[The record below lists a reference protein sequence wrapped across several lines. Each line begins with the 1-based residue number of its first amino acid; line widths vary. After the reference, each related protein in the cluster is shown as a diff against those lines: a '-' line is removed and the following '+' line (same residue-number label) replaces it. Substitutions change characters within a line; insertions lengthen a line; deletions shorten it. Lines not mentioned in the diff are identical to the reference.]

1 MLDKFRKKGSAWGT
15 KLIFGVLALAFV
27 FWAGGM
33 GAGSNLWAAK
43 VDGKT
48 VPLAEFERRF
58 RNQINQRRQQNP
70 SKAVDAFQEKF
81 IMRSVFESM
90 IEEELLVQEAK
101 KSGIVVSAE
110 EIRGVI
116 LEATDNQGAPL
127 FKDAEGKPVRVQDY
141 QRILRAVG
149 GDPKEYE
156 SRIERYLMR
165 QKMDSFIRN
174 SVKVTTAELLE
185 EFKIRNEKVNLEF
198 IKVTPEAFHGNISI
212 DAGEIESFKTNK
224 PDVIQAF
231 YGEKLNERYMEPRRA
246 SLRRITIQ
254 KGEDEEENIAA
265 KTRANQALEKAKTDF
280 LASAEEYSEGAN
292 WEKTEDSRAFSER
305 ELEGAL
311 ARKVFQLTPG
321 SPPELIET
329 PTSFVVAQVDQITE
343 EVVTS
348 LESVKG
354 EIAKELITQEKAKV
368 AARQFADASLTEI
381 QAGKALSDII
391 EGTSLNLLE
400 TDNFT
405 RLRGPTTLGGTVKGL
420 LQAAFSLTAQQ
431 PLLLIDG
438 RLPVIQGT
446 TIIATLKERTAVK
459 TKEFETQKE
468 GLKLSIR
475 LRKEGAAARAWREQ
489 ARKGAKIV
497 VNPTIGLDT

>member
-1 MLDKFRKKGSAWGT
+1 MLDNIRKKSSAWGT
-15 KLIFGVLALAFV
+15 KFIFGLLALAFV
-27 FWAGGM
+27 FWAGGV
-33 GAGSNLWAAK
+33 GGGSNLWAAK
-43 VDGKT
+43 VDGET
-48 VPLAEFERRF
+48 VPLAEFERRY
-58 RNQINQRRQQNP
+58 RSQVNQRRQQNP

-90 IEEELLVQEAK
+90 VEEELLVQEAK

-127 FKDAEGKPVRVQDY
+127 FKDEEGNPVGAQDY

-156 SRIERYLMR
+156 ERIERYLLR
-165 QKMDSFIRN
+165 QKMDTFIRN
-174 SVKVTTAELLE
+174 SVKVTSAELLE
-185 EFKIRNEKVNLEF
+185 EFQIRNEKVNMEF
-198 IKVTPEAFHGNISI
+198 VKVTPSAFEGNIPIEPS
-212 DAGEIESFKTNK
+212 AIESFKNNK

-231 YGEKLNERYMEPRRA
+231 YDEKMSERYIKPKKA
-246 SLRRITIQ
+246 SLRRITVQ
-254 KGEDEEENIAA
+254 KGEGEEESNAA

-280 LASAEEYSEGAN
+280 LASAKEYSEGAS
-292 WEKTEDSRAFSER
+292 WEKTEENRDFSER

-311 ARKVFQLTPG
+311 AKEIFRLTPG
-321 SPPELIET
+321 SPPQLIET
-329 PTSFVVAQVDQITE
+329 PTSFIIAKVDQITE

-354 EIAKELITQEKAKV
+354 DIAKELITQEKSKAS
-368 AARQFADASLTEI
+368 AQQFAKTSLEEV
-381 QAGKALSDII
+381 QAGKPLSDII

-420 LQAAFSLTAQQ
+420 LPAAFSLTPQQ
-431 PLLLIDG
+431 PLLLIEG
-438 RLPVIQGT
+438 KLPIIQGT
-446 TIIATLKERTAVK
+446 TVIATLKERTSAV
-459 TKEFETQKE
+459 TSEFETQKDS
-468 GLKLSIR
+468 LKLSIR
-475 LRKEGAAARAWREQ
+475 LRKEGAATRAWREQ
-489 ARKGAKIV
+489 ARKAAKVI
-497 VNPTIGLDT
+497 VNPTLGLDT